1 MHMLSLISRMFWIY
15 PVLIVMTNLSA
26 TPAKILISRFEDNIL
41 QEDRRNQQISPVLQ
55 TTSPTGTLIFNL
67 PIVEQNAPTET
78 PIPEIYPA
86 PGAGIETPIGTPTP
100 TPIPVQT
107 GANNLPIVIGAFAII
122 FVIVLAWF
130 FIGYLPASNKGEEP

>member
-1 MHMLSLISRMFWIY
+1 MFGIL
-15 PVLIVMTNLSA
+15 PVLIVMINLSS
-26 TPAKILISRFEDNIL
+26 TPAESLFRSLEDNIL
-41 QEDRRNQQISPVLQ
+41 RDDNSGKQNSPVQQ

-86 PGAGIETPIGTPTP
+86 PGVGLETPSGTPTP
-100 TPIPVQT
+100 TPIPIQT

-130 FIGYLPASNKGEEP
+130 FIGYLPARNKGEEP